1 MRDAC
6 CMLHLRLAGG
16 DVSHLLLQ
24 FLAGRRIRL
33 DGHAFHQLR
42 HRHMLRVVVVLP
54 DRVPELGH
62 EIAQFRVIH
71 QLREMEKEE
80 EANVPCEC
88 VKVSGLG
95 VKNMITY
102 YICLCVLEYR
112 GTPQQMFC

>member
-16 DVSHLLLQ
+16 DVSHLPLQ

-88 VKVSGLG
+88 VMCEG
-95 VKNMITY
+95 VRFS
-102 YICLCVLEYR
+102 V
-112 GTPQQMFC
+112 